1 MMKPRQSTTNNKRRV
16 GEVAKVISGYAFKS
30 SEFGSD
36 GIPVI
41 KIKNIRVG
49 ITDLEDAERVD
60 PKFLSLDERY
70 HVKGGDLLIS
80 LTGSHLSQPDS
91 VVGRV
96 AIHSSTH
103 GHCLLNQRAG
113 KIIVTQPEGCDL
125 LYLYYS
131 LSTQDLRRTIA
142 LMASGTASQAN
153 ISPSQ
158 VESVQIVL
166 PPLPTQRRIASI
178 LSAYDDLIE
187 NNTRRIKI
195 LEQMAQAL
203 YREWFVEFRAPG
215 VKLRKAT
222 SEEQKVTGKDRFPA
236 GWEVKKVKDALARLA
251 AGNVYTAADVAE
263 RGQVQ
268 VVDQSRDLMLG
279 FHDNEPDHLA
289 SPDKPVVIFGDHTCK
304 MQLMVEPFSVGP
316 NVVPFVAANGM
327 PTLYVYF
334 LVNSLVET
342 QEYKR
347 HWTELTAKQVTV
359 ASSLIA
365 EQFSQ
370 LVAPMFA
377 QIDMLMRKNA
387 NLRQTR
393 DLLLPRL
400 VGGEIEVS

>member
-1 MMKPRQSTTNNKRRV
+1 MTKISWVTCTVQDFIDN
-16 GEVAKVISGYAFKS
+16 GEAEVKTGPFGTQLHASDYVETGTPVINARNIGFGEMRAEKLEYISDETVQRLSSHLLEPSDIVFGRKGTVERHVFIQPEQAKWFQGTDCLRLRFKS
-30 SEFGSD
+30 PAIEPRFVSYCLLTEQHKQWIMNQSSHGA
-36 GIPVI
+36 
-41 KIKNIRVG
+41 
-49 ITDLEDAERVD
+49 TMT
-60 PKFLSLDERY
+60 SLNQAIIGR
-70 HVKGGDLLIS
+70 IS
-80 LTGSHLSQPDS
+80 L
-91 VVGRV
+91 R
-96 AIHSSTH
+96 
-103 GHCLLNQRAG
+103 
-113 KIIVTQPEGCDL
+113 
-125 LYLYYS
+125 
-131 LSTQDLRRTIA
+131 
-142 LMASGTASQAN
+142 
-153 ISPSQ
+153 
-158 VESVQIVL
+158 L

-187 NNTRRIKI
+187 NNTRRIRI
-195 LEQMAQAL
+195 LEQMAQAI

-215 VKLRKAT
+215 VMLRQAT
-222 SEEQKVTGKDRFPA
+222 SEEQKVTGKDRFPM
-236 GWEVKKVKDALARLA
+236 GWEVKKVKDALTRLA
-251 AGNVYTAADVAE
+251 AGNVYTSSDVVE

-268 VVDQSRDLMLG
+268 VVDQSRDLVLG
-279 FHDNEPDHLA
+279 FHDNKPDHLA
-289 SPDKPVVIFGDHTCK
+289 SPDRPVVIFGDHTCK

-316 NVVPFVAANGM
+316 NVVPFIAANGM

-400 VGGEIEVS
+400 VGGEVTVNGL